1 MINNESITVI
11 DIIYIFYKCIQIHV
25 LQPFL
30 SGFRVKPFGARREM
44 QKLPYDESKE
54 GVIRAPNYV
63 GWDQE
68 IDTDFKKLTVGAV
81 KGGRWPLGSL

>member
-1 MINNESITVI
+1 
-11 DIIYIFYKCIQIHV
+11 
-25 LQPFL
+25 
-30 SGFRVKPFGARREM
+30 M